1 MLRERV
7 SDNIHVFTSDM
18 YAQVTASAVVT
29 DDGVILIDTLPFPV
43 ETRRMARMLERVCP
57 QGVQYL
63 IISHHHA
70 DHVYGSY
77 LFPQAHVAAHK
88 TCRKLLTTVAAEA
101 LAEAQAEE
109 PTLEDVVIRA
119 PDITFSGDEMDLQVG
134 GSVMRLLHMPGH
146 SSDLTMTYLEDEK
159 VLFAS
164 DGIMPVPSIA
174 AGDMEV
180 FRASLQRLA
189 DLDIESIV
197 QGHGEVILRGEVR
210 RVIDAELSYLDEIE
224 AQVARVIAEGE
235 EKDTLRQITLESIGR
250 SRIPLNGLVQQIHLA
265 NLNALYNQMAS

>member
-1 MLRERV
+1 
-7 SDNIHVFTSDM
+7 
-18 YAQVTASAVVT
+18 
-29 DDGVILIDTLPFPV
+29 
-43 ETRRMARMLERVCP
+43 
-57 QGVQYL
+57 
-63 IISHHHA
+63 
-70 DHVYGSY
+70 
-77 LFPQAHVAAHK
+77 
-88 TCRKLLTTVAAEA
+88 
-101 LAEAQAEE
+101 
-109 PTLEDVVIRA
+109 
-119 PDITFSGDEMDLQVG
+119 
-134 GSVMRLLHMPGH
+134 
-146 SSDLTMTYLEDEK
+146 MTYLEDEK